1 MHIILPFLHIPLFN
15 VDCRVESRVF
25 ASARMA
31 GLCAALLCYMV
42 GGAWAGLQAEVF
54 LARQV
59 ERADWEAARLDTRQV
74 DTEVECGGACLS
86 SRQCV
91 GFSVQATESN
101 RKFYQPIDCQI
112 FQSRFSTKTQ

>member
-1 MHIILPFLHIPLFN
+1 
-15 VDCRVESRVF
+15 
-25 ASARMA
+25 MA
-31 GLCAALLCYMV
+31 GLCAALLCYVV
-42 GGAWAGLQAEVF
+42 GGAWAGLQSEVF

-101 RKFYQPIDCQI
+101 RKFYQPIDNRLSNISIQI
-112 FQSRFSTKTQ
+112 FYKDLVILFWPRVEGVS